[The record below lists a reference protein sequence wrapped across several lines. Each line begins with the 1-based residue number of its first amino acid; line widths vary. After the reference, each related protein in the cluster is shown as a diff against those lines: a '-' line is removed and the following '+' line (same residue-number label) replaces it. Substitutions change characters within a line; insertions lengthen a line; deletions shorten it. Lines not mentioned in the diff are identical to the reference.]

1 MARGRGPKRQRAYNR
16 EASRLSASP
25 QRSHRASGL
34 THSVIK
40 VANPKPKYAS
50 VGLRAKTGRAIAVAL
65 SGPPDSPRV
74 IRRTEL
80 RLTDPSQPATSQ
92 PYHEVMDLRWGEA
105 KVEVRKISAIVE
117 DIASKALAG
126 LVREIEAEG
135 FTVRGI
141 GIVGAGN
148 RDLEKIGSTHIRA
161 HAAEGVLFR
170 QVLEVAAG
178 RNKQN
183 HRAFDERLLD
193 EIAGNELKRPSAD
206 IKNHLAEMGR
216 SAGSPWR
223 ADEKAAALAA
233 WLALAGRAKK

>member
-1 MARGRGPKRQRAYNR
+1 M
-16 EASRLSASP
+16 
-25 QRSHRASGL
+25 H
-34 THSVIK
+34 TVII

-50 VGLRAKTGRAIAVAL
+50 IGLRAKTGRAIAVAL
-65 SGPPDSPRV
+65 GGPPDSPRV

-92 PYHEVMDLRWGEA
+92 PYHEVMDLPWEEA
-105 KVEVRKISAIVE
+105 KAAVRKISAIVE
-117 DIASKALAG
+117 NIASKALAQ
-126 LVREIEAEG
+126 LVREIEAERV
-135 FTVRGI
+135 TVRGI
-141 GIVGAGN
+141 GIAGAGN

-170 QVLEVAAG
+170 HVLEVAAR
-178 RNKQN
+178 RNKQK
-183 HRAFDERLLD
+183 HRAFDERTLD
-193 EIAGNELKRPSAD
+193 EIAANELKRPSAD

-223 ADEKAAALAA
+223 VDEKAAALAA

>member
-1 MARGRGPKRQRAYNR
+1 
-16 EASRLSASP
+16 
-25 QRSHRASGL
+25 L
-34 THSVIK
+34 THTVIK
-40 VANPKPKYAS
+40 VADPKPKYAS
-50 VGLRAKTGRAIAVAL
+50 VGLRAKTGRAVAVVL
-65 SGPPDSPRV
+65 DGPRDSPRV

-92 PYHEVMDLRWGEA
+92 PYHEVMDLPWEEA
-105 KVEVRKISAIVE
+105 KVAVRKISAIVE
-117 DIASKALAG
+117 EIASKALAR

-141 GIVGAGN
+141 GIAGAGN
-148 RDLEKIGSTHIRA
+148 RDLDKIGSTHIRA

-170 QVLEVAAG
+170 RVLEVAAG
-178 RNKQN
+178 RNKQK
-183 HRAFDERLLD
+183 HRAFDERALD
-193 EIAGNELKRPSAD
+193 EIAAKELKRPSAD
-206 IKNHLAEMGR
+206 LKNHLAEMGR

>member
-1 MARGRGPKRQRAYNR
+1 MHTVMKA
-16 EASRLSASP
+16 
-25 QRSHRASGL
+25 
-34 THSVIK
+34 
-40 VANPKPKYAS
+40 ANSKPKYAS

-65 SGPPDSPRV
+65 TGPSDSPRV
-74 IRRTEL
+74 ILRTEL

-92 PYHEVMDLRWGEA
+92 PYHEVMDLPWEEA
-105 KVEVRKISAIVE
+105 KIAVRKITETVE
-117 DIASKALAG
+117 VIASQALAQ
-126 LVREIEAEG
+126 LVREMEAEG
-135 FTVRGI
+135 FKVRDI
-141 GIVGAGN
+141 GIAGAGN

-170 QVLEVAAG
+170 HVLEVAAG
-178 RNKQN
+178 RNKQK
-183 HRAFDERLLD
+183 HRAFDERTLD
-193 EIAGNELKRPSAD
+193 EIAAAELKLQPSD

>member
-1 MARGRGPKRQRAYNR
+1 M
-16 EASRLSASP
+16 
-25 QRSHRASGL
+25 
-34 THSVIK
+34 THTVIK
-40 VANPKPKYAS
+40 VANSKPKYAS

-65 SGPPDSPRV
+65 GGPPDSPRV

-92 PYHEVMDLRWGEA
+92 PYHEVMDLPWEEA
-105 KVEVRKISAIVE
+105 KVAVRKISAIVE
-117 DIASKALAG
+117 DVASKALAG
-126 LVREIEAEG
+126 LVREIETEG
-135 FTVRGI
+135 FTVRGV
-141 GIVGAGN
+141 GIAGAGN

-170 QVLEVAAG
+170 HVLEVAAD
-178 RNKQN
+178 RNKQK
-183 HRAFDERLLD
+183 HRAFDERTLD
-193 EIAGNELKRPSAD
+193 EIAANELKRPSAD